1 VLRVLFT
8 RRWLGAL
15 ALAAVF
21 CVVAIFLGR
30 WQWHRYE
37 VKDARADR
45 INSHYDSQP
54 VPLRHVLPRPGAAL
68 PLEQEWTPVI
78 ATGRYDPAHLLLVRN
93 RPNNGTYGYEVVV
106 PLRVR
111 GGGTLLVDRGWV
123 DNGRTAKSRPD
134 VPPTPRGTV
143 TVTGWLREGEQSLG
157 RSMPAGQLAS
167 INIKEAAAQ
176 VDGPVFGAYV
186 EMKHEQGPPGEAI
199 QRPAPLEAP
208 DTSKGPHLA
217 YTIQW
222 WVVAPVGFV
231 LVFLW
236 VRREVSEREEAE
248 NISRGAA
255 PKVPRPK
262 KVRIW
267 DEEDW

>member
-45 INSHYDSQP
+45 INSHYDATP
-54 VPLRHVLPRPGAAL
+54 VPLRQVLPGPGADL
-68 PLEQEWTPVI
+68 PLQEEWTPVT
-78 ATGRYDPAHLLLVRN
+78 ATGRYDPADLLLVRN
-93 RPNNGTYGYEVVV
+93 RPNNGTYGYEVLV
-106 PLRVR
+106 PLHVQ

-123 DNGRTAKSRPD
+123 DNGRTAASRPD
-134 VPPTPRGTV
+134 VPPTPTGAV
-143 TVTGWLREGEQSLG
+143 TVTGWLRGGEQSLG
-157 RSMPAGQLAS
+157 RSMPEGQLAS
-167 INIKEAAAQ
+167 INLQEAAPQ
-176 VDGPVFGAYV
+176 VDGRLFGAYV
-186 EMKHEQGPPGEAI
+186 EMKDENGPPGETI
-199 QRPAPLEAP
+199 QRPARLEAP
-208 DTSKGPHLA
+208 DPREGPHLA
-217 YTIQW
+217 YTMQG

-231 LVFLW
+231 LVFLY
-236 VRREVSEREEAE
+236 VRREAADAEEAE
-248 NISRGAA
+248 GVSRGAA
-255 PKVPRPK
+255 PKVPKPK

-267 DEEDW
+267 DEEDA